1 MNRRTIDCLDEMTGL
16 MACMKRCNFE
26 DDRKCAGEKLKLDD
40 CLIYMAKQP
49 KEANTINFHLQ
60 RLDNA
65 GKR

>member
-1 MNRRTIDCLDEMTGL
+1 MFLHPSSYRQ
-16 MACMKRCNFE
+16 
-26 DDRKCAGEKLKLDD
+26 
-40 CLIYMAKQP
+40 AKQP

>member
-40 CLIYMAKQP
+40 CLIYMVIHPSFAK
-49 KEANTINFHLQ
+49 N
-60 RLDNA
+60 
-65 GKR
+65 